1 LLELLFI
8 GFEHKLRI
16 IVSSTSVQD
25 LNRAAPAKFRTQI
38 EQIQMHFE
46 HLKLGSEQTGKFECF
61 FSPSLRNLNACDK
74 LKED

>member
-25 LNRAAPAKFRTQI
+25 LNRAAPATFRMQI
-38 EQIQMHFE
+38 EQIQTHFE
-46 HLKLGSEQTGKFECF
+46 QPQIRLRTKWKSLMLFVPQLK
-61 FSPSLRNLNACDK
+61 K
-74 LKED
+74 LKCL